1 MLPIPEYII
10 EICVGIDIAILGI
23 AYPIIIDK
31 ISNVGDKYSSH
42 YLSEI
47 FKYEFPHQIIHIR
60 KLGVEW
66 SIFKT
71 LLIITITCFIFLIF
85 KFKPLF
91 GWDNYWINNSA
102 KLLVLFLSGLLTIF
116 FFLWIDKVALFNG
129 KQTKLLKHVI
139 KKYKKAKN
147 DTMRGYYLRAINELS
162 TYAIRN
168 QDEHLQQTLLEFYQ
182 EVFQELRNNHIN
194 EAN

>member
-1 MLPIPEYII
+1 MIPENII
-10 EICVGIDIAILGI
+10 EICVAIDIAILGI

-47 FKYEFPHQIIHIR
+47 FKYEFPNQIIIHIR
-60 KLGVEW
+60 KLGIEW

-71 LLIITITCFIFLIF
+71 TLILTISSFIFLIF

-91 GWDNYWINNSA
+91 GLDNYWINNSA
-102 KLLVLFLSGLLTIF
+102 KLFVLLLSSILTIIF
-116 FFLWIDKVALFNG
+116 FSWIDKVALFNG
-129 KQTKLLKHVI
+129 KQTKMLKHVI
-139 KKYKKAKN
+139 RKYRKAKN
-147 DTMRGYYLRAINELS
+147 DTTRGYYMKAINELS

-182 EVFQELRNNHIN
+182 EVFQDLRNNHVN

>member
-1 MLPIPEYII
+1 MIPENII
-10 EICVGIDIAILGI
+10 EICVAIDIAILGI

-47 FKYEFPHQIIHIR
+47 FKYEFPNQIIIHIR
-60 KLGVEW
+60 KLGIEW

-71 LLIITITCFIFLIF
+71 TLILTISSFIFLIF

-102 KLLVLFLSGLLTIF
+102 KLFVLLLSAILTIF
-116 FFLWIDKVALFNG
+116 FFSWIDKVALFNG
-129 KQTKLLKHVI
+129 KQTKMLKHVI
-139 KKYKKAKN
+139 RKYRKAKN
-147 DTMRGYYLRAINELS
+147 DTTRGYYMKAINELS

-168 QDEHLQQTLLEFYQ
+168 QDEHIQQTLLEFYQ
-182 EVFQELRNNHIN
+182 EVFQDLRNNHVN

>member
-1 MLPIPEYII
+1 MIPEYII
-10 EICVGIDIAILGI
+10 EICVAIDIAILGI

-31 ISNVGDKYSSH
+31 ISNIGEKYSSH

-47 FKYEFPHQIIHIR
+47 FKYEFPHQIIRIR
-60 KLGVEW
+60 RLGIEW

-71 LLIITITCFIFLIF
+71 LLIITISSFIFLIF

-102 KLLVLFLSGLLTIF
+102 KFVVLFLSILLTVF
-116 FFLWIDKVALFNG
+116 FFHWIDKVALFNG
-129 KQTKLLKHVI
+129 KQTKILKHVI
-139 KKYKKAKN
+139 KKYKLAKDETTKN
-147 DTMRGYYLRAINELS
+147 YYMKAINELS

-168 QDEHLQQTLLEFYQ
+168 QDEHLQQTLLEFYHG
-182 EVFQELRNNHIN
+182 VFQELRNNHIN